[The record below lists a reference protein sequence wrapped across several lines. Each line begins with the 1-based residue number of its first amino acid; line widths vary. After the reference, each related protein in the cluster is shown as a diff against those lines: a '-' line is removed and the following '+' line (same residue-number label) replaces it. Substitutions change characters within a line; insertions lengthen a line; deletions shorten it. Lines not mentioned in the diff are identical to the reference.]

1 MSSKNVTPNID
12 DSTGMTINLKW
23 LIQIVVVVALATFGY
38 ATIKER
44 IDTNDGDIKSLRSN
58 QNKYVFPDIRTLEQ
72 QVIQLQKEVL
82 ILENEIKHL
91 KKDK

>member
-44 IDTNDGDIKSLRSN
+44 IDNNDGEIKSLRSN
-58 QNKYVFPDIRTLEQ
+58 QNNYVFPDIRTLEQ

>member
-44 IDTNDGDIKSLRSN
+44 IDTNEGDIKSLRSN
-58 QNKYVFPDIRTLEQ
+58 QNNYVFPDIRILEQ

>member
-44 IDTNDGDIKSLRSN
+44 IDSNDGDIKSLRSN

-72 QVIQLQKEVL
+72 QVIELQKKVL

>member
-44 IDTNDGDIKSLRSN
+44 IDSNEGDIKSLRSN
-58 QNKYVFPDIRTLEQ
+58 QNNYVFPDIRTLEQ

>member
-44 IDTNDGDIKSLRSN
+44 IDSNDSDIKSLRSN

-72 QVIQLQKEVL
+72 QVIELQKKVL

>member
-38 ATIKER
+38 ASIKER
-44 IDTNDGDIKSLRSN
+44 IDTNDDDIKSLRSN

-91 KKDK
+91 KKNK

>member
-12 DSTGMTINLKW
+12 DSTGMTINLRW

-38 ATIKER
+38 ASIKER
-44 IDTNDGDIKSLRSN
+44 IDSNKGELQSLRHN
-58 QNKYVFPDIRTLEQ
+58 QNSYVFPDIRTLEEK
-72 QVIQLQKEVL
+72 VVKLEKKVL

>member
-1 MSSKNVTPNID
+1 MSSKNLTPNID

>member
-44 IDTNDGDIKSLRSN
+44 IDTNEGDIKSLRSN
-58 QNKYVFPDIRTLEQ
+58 QNNYVFPDIRTLEQ

>member
-1 MSSKNVTPNID
+1 MSSKNLTPNID

-23 LIQIVVVVALATFGY
+23 LIQIVIVVALATFGY

>member
-38 ATIKER
+38 ASIKER
-44 IDTNDGDIKSLRSN
+44 IDTNEGEIKSLRSN
-58 QNKYVFPDIRTLEQ
+58 QNNYVFPDIRILEQ

>member
-44 IDTNDGDIKSLRSN
+44 IDNNDGEIKSLRSN

>member
-38 ATIKER
+38 ASIKER
-44 IDTNDGDIKSLRSN
+44 IDTNEGDIKSLRSN
-58 QNKYVFPDIRTLEQ
+58 QNNYVFPDIRILEQ

-82 ILENEIKHL
+82 ILESEIKHL